1 MRFGTISLTHA
12 PFEDLVT
19 RWRWLESLG
28 FDSAW
33 LDDDFVGNPAVS
45 DYEAWTVLGA
55 LARETSRM
63 RIGTLVSA
71 ITFRHPTFLA
81 AQVVSV
87 DQISGGRVT
96 VGLGSGA
103 VNPEFNP
110 LVGQGAWSPAE
121 RADRFEE
128 QVVILDTLLRGE
140 PISHEGPHYPTVVP
154 AMPQPV
160 QRPRP
165 PILLAAHGPRGLRLA
180 ARYADAWNCFG
191 GQLYDGPTRPFAEA
205 VADTRRLIGRLDEAC
220 AEAGREPAT
229 IDRSIFAFRVEPDP
243 FSSLD
248 WFDEYVGAY
257 GEIGIGEIVFLWPPD
272 QYVYAGAEPV
282 PAERVRMFERI
293 ATDRIG
299 HR

>member
-12 PFEDLVT
+12 PFEDLVG
-19 RWRWLESLG
+19 RWRWFESLG

-33 LDDDFVGNPAVS
+33 LDDDFVGNPSVS

-96 VGLGSGA
+96 LGLGSGA
-103 VNPEFNP
+103 VNPEFNQR
-110 LVGQGAWSPAE
+110 VGQGAWTPAE

-140 PISHEGPHYPTVVP
+140 PISHGGPHYPTVVS
-154 AMPQPV
+154 AMPPPV

-191 GQLYDGPTRPFAEA
+191 GQLYDGPDRPFAEA

-220 AEAGREPAT
+220 AEVGRDPAT
-229 IDRSIFAFRVEPDP
+229 LDRSIYAFGATPDP

-257 GEIGIGEIVFLWPPD
+257 AEVGISEILFLWPPD
-272 QYVYAGAEPV
+272 DYVYAGAEPV
-282 PAERVRMFERI
+282 PAERVRTFERI
-293 ATDRIG
+293 AADRIG